1 MPSPSEER
9 LHNRVLDER
18 DARIR
23 ELEAEVKIKDEIHRM
38 DEIAYSEME
47 AELTAANARIT
58 ALEQQLGDWH
68 DDAARVLNE
77 DCPPDEA
84 HCTCVP
90 HLRDRVKALEAEVIC
105 QNKLKSRV
113 MELEAEVAYREE
125 SKVNQLLVTDLPVKA
140 LDRIRSLVAQQ
151 AEDLALW
158 YTNPRTAP
166 EVYLQQELR
175 KLHALIEE
183 VLG

>member
-1 MPSPSEER
+1 MPDPSPEALAEAR
-9 LHNRVLDER
+9 RVILSGCEDAGIELMVAAPALIDECVAAVARALDER
-18 DARIR
+18 DARIA

-58 ALEQQLGDWH
+58 
-68 DDAARVLNE
+68 
-77 DCPPDEA
+77 
-84 HCTCVP
+84 
-90 HLRDRVKALEAEVIC
+90 ALEAEVIC

-140 LDRIRSLVAQQ
+140 LDRIRSLIAQQ

-175 KLHALIEE
+175 RLHALIEE
-183 VLG
+183 GLG